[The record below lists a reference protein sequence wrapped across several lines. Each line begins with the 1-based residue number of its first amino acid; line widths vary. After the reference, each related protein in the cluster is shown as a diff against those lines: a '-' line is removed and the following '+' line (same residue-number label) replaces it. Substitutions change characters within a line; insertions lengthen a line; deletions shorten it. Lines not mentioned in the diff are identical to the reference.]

1 MTIGEAAAATGLP
14 VKTIRYYEEIGLVR
28 PKRAANGYRA
38 FRQRDVHKLA
48 FLGRARGLGFS
59 IEDCRAL
66 LDLWEDDGR
75 ASAEVKAIAQ
85 GHLGEIDRRI
95 SDLRAM
101 RATLSDLVSRCA
113 GDDRPDCPILES
125 LEAGAEGRSGVRL

>member
-1 MTIGEAAAATGLP
+1 MNIGDVARAAGLP
-14 VKTIRYYEEIGLVR
+14 AKTIRYYEEIGLVR